1 MNLRTWLRRLTKP
14 TAIELAQ
21 RKAQLTASYRQ
32 GRLDERYAL
41 LAELAA
47 EQQAANRALTPN
59 PDYHIGEKLH
69 AYNEAKKL
77 QAYRPIKLL
86 PASSGF
92 PWLADENW
100 LNSKLIPVPPID
112 VIPAVETDHMPAF
125 VKALHQGKGPV
136 MNYLRT
142 MIVLCLAGH

>member
-1 MNLRTWLRRLTKP
+1 MNLRTWLRRLTRP

-47 EQQAANRALTPN
+47 EQQAANRALTPD
-59 PDYHIGEKLH
+59 PDYHVGEKLH
-69 AYNEAKKL
+69 AYNEAKKPG
-77 QAYRPIKLL
+77 YRPIKLL

-100 LNSKLIPVPPID
+100 LNSKLIPGPPID
-112 VIPAVETDHMPAF
+112 GIPAVETENKPGVVETVHGR
-125 VKALHQGKGPV
+125 GKREKVPEKEPP
-136 MNYLRT
+136 RSK
-142 MIVLCLAGH
+142 